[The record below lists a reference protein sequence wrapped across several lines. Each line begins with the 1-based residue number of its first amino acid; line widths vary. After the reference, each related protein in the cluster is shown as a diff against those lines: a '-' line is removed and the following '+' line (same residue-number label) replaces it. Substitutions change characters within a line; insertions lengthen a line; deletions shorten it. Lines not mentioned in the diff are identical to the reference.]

1 MDVNGAM
8 ALLEAKPRATAVMVR
23 IASAAVLIPPV
34 IAAVIL
40 GTPYF
45 EALLIVCAV
54 IVAWEWWRLCDARV
68 GWLAVGVVY
77 IGVPCLMLIHL
88 RSVPNLGAET
98 VLWLFVLVWAAD
110 TGAYAFGST
119 IGGPKLA
126 PVISPNKTWAGLA
139 GAIICS
145 GLAGL
150 VVARTLEIDSLLR
163 LTILSGA
170 VGLVAQAGDLAESW
184 FKRRF
189 GKKDAGGIIPGHGG
203 LLDRVDGLLTA
214 SATAGALSLSRGG
227 EIL

>member
-8 ALLEAKPRATAVMVR
+8 ALPEVKPHTTVMVR

-34 IAAVIL
+34 IAAVIA

-45 EALLIVCAV
+45 EGLIFAGAV
-54 IVAWEWWRLCDARV
+54 IVAWEWWRLCNAHPS
-68 GWLAVGVVY
+68 WLAVGAIY
-77 IGVPCLMLIHL
+77 IGIPCLMLVHL
-88 RSVPNLGAET
+88 RSIPELAAET

-110 TGAYAFGST
+110 TGAYAFGKT

-145 GLAGL
+145 GLVGV
-150 VVARTLEIDSLLR
+150 VVALALEIENLLR
-163 LTILSGA
+163 LVILSGA
-170 VGLVAQAGDLAESW
+170 VGAIAQAGDLAESW

-214 SATAGALSLSRGG
+214 SATVGALSLSRGG
-227 EIL
+227 GVL